1 MLSFLDKV
9 REANLTDD
17 QLQNL
22 EIQLS
27 DLDFVT
33 GKTSELT
40 TSYFMPS
47 KQDLDIVNSGI
58 DPVEDKFTK
67 GCKSEERKVYGDRGW
82 PDYLEAAFL
91 EYSFALSSKHF
102 DMWDS
107 IMYACCS

>member
-33 GKTSELT
+33 GKTSDLT
-40 TSYFMPS
+40 TRYFMPS
-47 KQDLDIVNSGI
+47 KQVLDIVNSGI
-58 DPVEDKFTK
+58 DPAEDKFSK
-67 GCKSEERKVYGDRGW
+67 SCKSKERKVYGDRGW
-82 PDYLEAAFL
+82 PEYLEGAFL
-91 EYSFALSSKHF
+91 EYSLALSS
-102 DMWDS
+102 
-107 IMYACCS
+107 